1 MLFFDTETVGRAAC
15 RALLKPDRR
24 LKDTQKIIADL
35 EEKAL
40 RMALNPNFADL
51 VALGFA
57 EDDQPPVVWECR
69 EDVNRRWALVQ
80 FWDLW
85 CKHATRCGFNS
96 LHYDIPVLIRQS
108 QLLGVPFPQDISVN
122 RYRADSLDLM
132 NVLTFQGEIDALS
145 LVNYCTLF
153 GREETAEDGTGSEVA
168 QWVAAGQWHKVVSHC
183 TEDVERT
190 RWLARRLG
198 LVS

>member
-1 MLFFDTETVGRAAC
+1 MLFFDIETVARPGTEAF
-15 RALLKPDRR
+15 LKPARN
-24 LKDTQKIIADL
+24 LKDPVKIAADL
-35 EEKAL
+35 EEKRQKL
-40 RMALNPNFADL
+40 ALNINFADI
-51 VALGFA
+51 VALGVA
-57 EDDQPPVVWECR
+57 EDDKDIVVWQCR
-69 EDVNRRWALVQ
+69 ADVNRRWALTQ

-85 CKHATRCGFNS
+85 CKHATRVGFNS
-96 LHYDIPVLIRQS
+96 LKYDIPILIRQS
-108 QLLGVPFPQDISVN
+108 QLLNVPFPQDISVN

-145 LVNYCTLF
+145 LVNYCKLF
-153 GREETAEDGTGSEVA
+153 GREETAEDGTGAEVA
-168 QWVAAGQWHKVVSHC
+168 QWVAANEWAKVVAHC